1 MILIFFHFPLI
12 GVVNISWYKKKER
25 KKLLLQSTFILS
37 NHKEYVVV
45 GRSSFLPFPGEELK
59 QTPLTLKLIDCICNW
74 WVDQAQ
80 YCYSKSIERA
90 REKFIKLIKIWKY
103 WSQKR
108 FSAGCRNIVCKPH
121 VWDSWS
127 TATKKLSNK
136 TEQVVLF
143 VTFDFFLWCYF
154 DNKRKCP

>member
-1 MILIFFHFPLI
+1 M
-12 GVVNISWYKKKER
+12 
-25 KKLLLQSTFILS
+25 
-37 NHKEYVVV
+37 VV
-45 GRSSFLPFPGEELK
+45 GRLSFLPFPGELK

-80 YCYSKSIERA
+80 YCYSKSIEWA
-90 REKFIKLIKIWKY
+90 REKFIKLIKIPRKY
-103 WSQKR
+103 WSQKW

-121 VWDSWS
+121 VWDIWS

-143 VTFDFFLWCYF
+143 VTFDVFFFLWCYF
-154 DNKRKCP
+154 MTWKKMSIRNGHFLNKLFVLYTNTLQWV